1 MEDLIARTM
10 VENLSIGIHP
20 LTGEALPKQ
29 DTCSN
34 EIIQEALKIVLEHCS
49 LESYAT
55 IRVNQRKEK
64 ESALREK
71 AQLRAERYPIR
82 VNPGPKRKIGSCGPC
97 IITVTQLRILP
108 ISLNALQT
116 QSENESKISVFNRH
130 L

>member
-49 LESYAT
+49 LDSYAT

-71 AQLRAERYPIR
+71 AQLRAERYPNQGKPWTQEEDWKLRALHHNGYPVAYIANILKRSPNAIR
-82 VNPGPKRKIGSCGPC
+82 KRIQNIC
-97 IITVTQLRILP
+97 I
-108 ISLNALQT
+108 
-116 QSENESKISVFNRH
+116 
-130 L
+130 